1 MDILGVCSISDVSS
15 TLLVCKLEN
24 PLSIVVFISC
34 GFKES
39 KSKIGVVTSVENTSM
54 CKFVVCCF

>member
-1 MDILGVCSISDVSS
+1 MDIIGVCSISDVSS
-15 TLLVCKLEN
+15 TLLVCKLDN

-39 KSKIGVVTSVENTSM
+39 KIDVVTSVENTSM